1 MSNHQPYQIGDYVF
15 VEESPAIPYQIRK
28 IAELDRY
35 NSNDVEMKVKCF
47 YRRRE
52 LPPDVAEQH
61 SHVFSV
67 EGLSEKEIYDL
78 SLRELFVSQ
87 TFEIVHANRI
97 RGKCNVIMM
106 EDVVDENLVD
116 LIRENATFFY
126 HLSYD
131 PVKRSIKSDKGYIRV
146 GSEFQATIPNL
157 IGEYQFS
164 FMFTPMFNLSNIQ

>member
-1 MSNHQPYQIGDYVF
+1 MLQ
-15 VEESPAIPYQIRK
+15 
-28 IAELDRY
+28 
-35 NSNDVEMKVKCF
+35 NSIHVGCLLIYLSLLAD
-47 YRRRE
+47 
-52 LPPDVAEQH
+52 
-61 SHVFSV
+61 VFSV

-97 RGKCNVIMM
+97 RGKCNVILM

-116 LIRENATFFY
+116 LIKENATFFY

-164 FMFTPMFNLSNIQ
+164 FLFTPMLNLSNIQWGRLFLLSNRSFLLYLYIFRSFS